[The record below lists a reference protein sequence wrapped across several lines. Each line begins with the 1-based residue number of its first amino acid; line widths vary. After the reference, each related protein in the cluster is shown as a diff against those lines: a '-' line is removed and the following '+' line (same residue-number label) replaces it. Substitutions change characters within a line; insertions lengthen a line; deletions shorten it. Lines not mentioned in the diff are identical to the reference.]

1 VTRTYPVS
9 GDFSPVQA
17 ELHGIVQRALDEATA
32 GCRSGAEWRDVH
44 LTAAKVIA
52 EGLVNFGLLHG
63 ELETLLQRGT
73 VSLFFPHGV
82 GHMVGLGVRDAGEV
96 LPGRESAPG
105 MPALRM
111 DLPLAPGYVV
121 TVEPG
126 LYFVPA
132 LLGDQQIR
140 DEHRDSVDFERVDEL
155 LSFGGIRLEQNVLV
169 TDSEPD
175 VLTAD
180 IPLVD

>member
-1 VTRTYPVS
+1 
-9 GDFSPVQA
+9 
-17 ELHGIVQRALDEATA
+17 
-32 GCRSGAEWRDVH
+32 
-44 LTAAKVIA
+44 
-52 EGLVNFGLLHG
+52 
-63 ELETLLQRGT
+63 
-73 VSLFFPHGV
+73 
-82 GHMVGLGVRDAGEV
+82 MVGLGVRDAGEV
-96 LPGRESAPG
+96 LPGREPAPG

-140 DEHRDSVDFERVDEL
+140 DQHRHAVDFERVDQL
-155 LSFGGIRLEQNVLV
+155 LSFGGIRLEHNVLV
-169 TDSEPD
+169 TDGEPD

-180 IPLVD
+180 IPIVD